1 MPLGSLVYAVTGN
14 WDHMIHGTTSSN
26 IQPFFCGG
34 RGSIFFKIAYVYIYI
49 YIFTYDSTTNMFFV
63 GFSVVP
69 ELPNRPIFQGFLLH
83 PTSGVDA
90 QG

>member
-14 WDHMIHGTTSSN
+14 WDHMIHGTTSSS

-34 RGSIFFKIAYVYIYI
+34 RGSIFLLNSLYIYI
-49 YIFTYDSTTNMFFV
+49 YDSTTNMFFV
-63 GFSVVP
+63 GFPVVP
-69 ELPNRPIFQGFLLH
+69 EFPNRPIFQGFLLH
-83 PTSGVDA
+83 PTTGVDA